1 MQIAVFLLLT
11 AITLAVVVWIAIKYG
26 GMFPE
31 LRGTDTEM
39 VRHSKVL
46 RRGLSGL
53 GVVSSVTKTDKTA
66 GDDSLMILKL
76 MVRTQDWK
84 PYEVT
89 VRTMFKTAEL
99 ARLVPGA
106 ELPVKIDPRNPDS
119 VALVF

>member
-1 MQIAVFLLLT
+1 MQIALFLVLT
-11 AITLAVVVWIAIKYG
+11 VVTIAIVGWIAVKYG

-31 LRGTDTEM
+31 LRGTDSET
-39 VRHSKVL
+39 VRHAKVL
-46 RRGLSGL
+46 RRGLSGM

-89 VRTMFKTAEL
+89 VQTMFKTAEL